1 MVRLIFV
8 VLAALIGHN
17 MPALSQDTAPEDAFA
32 AKAKALFDYED
43 GVWHSRWERLDPEG
57 NVVSEF
63 EGTEAFTWYLG
74 DAVVELATE
83 IPATDTSSRAL
94 RFYNPVEKKII
105 FMSVD
110 EGGDYWLMKQDVET
124 EVVQSEPHQNPD
136 GSEII
141 IRFTTLRKTDNEM
154 DVVMHYS
161 LDDGANWTKSA
172 MQYMRRIES
181 E

>member
-1 MVRLIFV
+1 MVRLIAIIFAV
-8 VLAALIGHN
+8 LIGQN
-17 MPALSQDTAPEDAFA
+17 TATFAQDGAPEDPFA
-32 AKAKALFDYED
+32 AKAKALFEYED
-43 GVWHSRWERLDPEG
+43 GIWHSRWERLDPEG

-74 DAVVELATE
+74 DTVVELATK
-83 IPATDTSSRAL
+83 IPATNTNSRAL

-124 EVVQSEPHQNPD
+124 EVVQSEPHKNPD
-136 GSEII
+136 GSEMI
-141 IRFTTLRKTDNEM
+141 IRFTTLRKTDDEM

-161 LDDGANWTKSA
+161 LDDSASWTKGA
-172 MQYMRRIES
+172 MQYMRRVKGE
-181 E
+181 